1 MTPGPRVDTV
11 FLGTARFAVPVLEAL
26 AGSAYRPSLV
36 LTRLDSRSGRGL
48 RESGTPVALAAAA
61 LGLPVVRIASAGDP
75 PALPGCPVLAVS
87 AAFGLWLPA
96 KFVAMFPMGVLN
108 VHPSL
113 LPRHRG
119 PCPVERA
126 ILGGDPETG
135 VSFMLTDSGWD
146 TGPVVRSIPTAISPT
161 EDSGELSARLSELAA
176 RELAG
181 VISGYLEGSLIP
193 AAQSGE
199 ATHAAKLTEGEAVLD
214 WSLPAAGISR
224 TVRAFAPSPGAST
237 RFRGRLL
244 KILSVGVCDRPLAPG
259 SLLCENGHLYAGCG
273 DSSVEI
279 LRLQPESRKAMDG
292 AAFLAGYRPLPGES
306 LG

>member
-1 MTPGPRVDTV
+1 MIPDPRGTV

-26 AGSAYRPSLV
+26 AGSAFRPSLV

-48 RESGTPVALAAAA
+48 RETSSPVAAAA
-61 LGLPVVRIASAGDP
+61 SALGLRVARIASAGDP
-75 PALPGCPVLAVS
+75 IELEGSPVLAVS

-96 KFVAMFPMGVLN
+96 KFLAMFPGGVLN

-126 ILGGDPETG
+126 ILEGDRETG

-146 TGPVVRSIPTAISPT
+146 TGPVIRSIVTPVSRS
-161 EDSGELSARLSELAA
+161 EDSGELSARLSGMAA
-176 RELAG
+176 REIQG
-181 VISGYLEGSLIP
+181 VIAGYLDGSLRP
-193 AAQSGE
+193 VPQSGE
-199 ATHAAKLTEGEAVLD
+199 ATHAAKLTDQEAELD
-214 WSLPAAGISR
+214 WSKPAESISR
-224 TVRAFAPSPGAST
+224 TVRAFAPSPGART

-244 KILSVGVCDRPLAPG
+244 KILSVRVSERPLVPGRLAVEG
-259 SLLCENGHLYAGCG
+259 SLLSIGCL

-279 LRLQPESRKAMDG
+279 LRLQPESRNAMDA
-292 AAFLAGYRPLPGES
+292 AAFMAGYRPSSGES
-306 LG
+306 LV